1 MLIGKYIVL
10 DMQRVKAIDFFKNIK
25 EIRECEFGIF
35 YFFDGLVI
43 SEINE
48 GVVFN
53 WGMAKKIID
62 IAYEVI
68 GRDTPIAY
76 ISNRVNNYSSIPTDW
91 LKFYKN
97 RHQLEFYSIVAYN
110 KSGLSSIVLERMFF
124 RNNIRQFSDLEE
136 AIEWSME
143 KIGEKKGS
151 LTAQVE

>member
-1 MLIGKYIVL
+1 
-10 DMQRVKAIDFFKNIK
+10 MQRAKEIDFFKNIK

-53 WGMAKKIID
+53 WGMAQKIID
-62 IAYEVI
+62 IAYEVL
-68 GRDTPIAY
+68 GRDKPIAY
-76 ISNRVNNYSSIPTDW
+76 ISNRVNNYSVIPMDW

-97 RHQLEFYSIVAYN
+97 RHQLEFYSVVAYN
-110 KSGLSSIVLERMFF
+110 KNGFSSIVLERMFF
-124 RNNIRQFSDLEE
+124 RNNIRQFSNLEE
-136 AIEWSME
+136 AVEWSLE
-143 KIGEKKGS
+143 KIGNQMGN

>member
-1 MLIGKYIVL
+1 
-10 DMQRVKAIDFFKNIK
+10 MQRVKDIDFFKNIK

-43 SEINE
+43 SEIGE

-76 ISNRVNNYSSIPTDW
+76 ISNRVNNYSVVPIDW

-97 RHQLEFYSIVAYN
+97 RHQLEFYSVVAHS
-110 KSGLSSIVLERMFF
+110 KSGFSSIVLERMFF
-124 RNNIRQFSDLEE
+124 RNNIRQFSNLEE
-136 AIEWSME
+136 AVTWSLE
-143 KIGEKKGS
+143 KISDKKAS
-151 LTAQVE
+151 LAAQVE